1 MLTAVVVVA
10 ALAAGVTGAWSP
22 CGFSMVETLAP
33 AGYAGRLRTT
43 VVACATFALGAL
55 AGGAITFGGLA
66 LLGSALGAGAP
77 ALAAL
82 VALAAAAGEARGAR
96 IVPQVRRQVP
106 ESWRRSMPLPL
117 AAGLYGVLLGL
128 GFTTFILS
136 FAVWALAGMSVA
148 LGDPALGL
156 AAGLAFGAGRA
167 LPVIALAP
175 SGGGSLGEAMAQ
187 RPRILRSLRAIDAA
201 ALAACAI
208 ALFAAPAQ
216 AATASIVAVGVS
228 DPTVDGATV
237 AFSRPGAVGV
247 LRSPAGD
254 QAAPGAHPAIGG
266 GRLAYVGSGTVEVA
280 GVGAIPAQG
289 VNAVAVSAGW
299 VAWRV
304 GPTLW
309 VAPIG
314 DGAFGGGTRVAVGD
328 VGRPALDGNTLL
340 YDYYGRI
347 AAVDLMTMQRTIL
360 RRESRAQLRGPAA
373 LNGRLVYV
381 RATYRR
387 QQVMTG
393 PLTSQSTRKDKAVW
407 GTVPTGRRD
416 AGEEGG
422 RHKNAPGHRHDLWPR
437 PKRGVADTLTTTA
450 AGADAVYVT
459 RLRQR
464 KGAPLQAVV
473 LRIAP

>member
-1 MLTAVVVVA
+1 VLTAVVAVA

-43 VVACATFALGAL
+43 VVACATFAFGAL
-55 AGGAITFGGLA
+55 TGGAITFGGLA
-66 LLGSALGAGAP
+66 LIGDAIGAGAP
-77 ALAAL
+77 AFAAL

-106 ESWRRSMPLPL
+106 ESWRRRMPLPL
-117 AAGLYGVLLGL
+117 AAALYGVLLGL

-148 LGDPALGL
+148 LGDPGLGL

-175 SGGGSLGEAMAQ
+175 SGGGRLGELMQ
-187 RPRILRSLRAIDAA
+187 ERPRILRSLRAIDAA
-201 ALAACAI
+201 ALAVCAI
-208 ALFAAPAQ
+208 ALIAAPAQ
-216 AATASIVAVGVS
+216 AATASIVGVGIA
-228 DPTVDGATV
+228 DPSVDGPSL
-237 AFSRPGAVGV
+237 AFSRPATTGV
-247 LRSPAGD
+247 LRTPAGD
-254 QAAPGAHPAIGG
+254 QAAPGSHPAVGG
-266 GRLAYVGSGTVEVA
+266 GRLAYVGGDAIVVQ
-280 GVGAIPAQG
+280 GVGAIPAAG

-304 GPTLW
+304 GQTLW

-314 DGAFGGGTRVAVGD
+314 DGGFGGGTRVAAGD

-347 AAVDLMTMQRTIL
+347 AAIDLTTMQRTVL
-360 RRESRAQLRGPAA
+360 RREARAQLRGPAA

-387 QQVMTG
+387 QQVMAG
-393 PLTSQSTRKDKAVW
+393 PLIAQSTREDKALW

-422 RHKNAPGHRHDLWPR
+422 KHKNAPGHRHDLWPR

-450 AGADAVYVT
+450 AAADAVYVT

-473 LRIAP
+473 LRIAG